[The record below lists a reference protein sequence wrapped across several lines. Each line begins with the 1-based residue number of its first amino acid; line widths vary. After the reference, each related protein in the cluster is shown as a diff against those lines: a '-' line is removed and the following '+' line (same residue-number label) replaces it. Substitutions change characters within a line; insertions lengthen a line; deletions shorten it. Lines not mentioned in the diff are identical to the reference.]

1 MRVLPRE
8 VVIMKDYMAGRRYGA
23 CDFRAGVFQPQAFAG
38 EPADFRQGYVD
49 GWEDA
54 ADTFVAAAVSG

>member
-1 MRVLPRE
+1 
-8 VVIMKDYMAGRRYGA
+8 MKDYMAGRRYGA

-54 ADTFVAAAVSG
+54 AVCAGSAARPEVRSDGEA

>member
-1 MRVLPRE
+1 
-8 VVIMKDYMAGRRYGA
+8 MKDYMAGRRYGA